1 MSKSESS
8 AVFSTIACLLLMAT
22 GFLMASFSIP
32 YSFVPYLLAI
42 LAGGWKQ
49 TWEGTQ
55 ELVHDKRL
63 NVDLLMALAAI
74 GACII
79 GHWFEGAM
87 LTFIFCLSG
96 ALEEYT
102 TNKSTREISSL
113 MALQPTTA
121 LKMIESGELVEVPV
135 EALQLKDTIMV
146 AKGSAIPIDGIVI
159 QGNSSVDEAAISGES
174 IPVEKRLGSEVF
186 SGTINLGQPLYI
198 EVTQTSENTRFAKII
213 QLVEEAQQMPSQTAT
228 LIEKIERIYV
238 PIVLIAVPLMIVLCT
253 FFTNWGF
260 QESFYRGMVLLV
272 VASPCAL
279 VASAT
284 PATLAAISHAA
295 RLGVLCKGG
304 QALDA
309 FANVKAI
316 AFDKTGTLT
325 RGKPAVTDVHLLLDE
340 PFIPQLIVGMEK
352 QSNHPLAEAILA
364 YFHDE
369 KPLELAVEEQAGVGL
384 AATYQAAHWTIG
396 KEVDLTS
403 VAANEQ
409 TRIHELKAAGKTL
422 IYINRDRVLAG
433 YLALLDQPRPEARES
448 LAYFNEQGIH
458 TTMLTGDHLGT
469 AKVIAAEIG
478 LSDYE
483 SDCLP
488 DEKTT
493 RIKEMKETY
502 KINAMVGDGIND
514 APALATASV
523 GIAMG
528 EGTDVAMDVADIVLM
543 KNDLLRLVDSHRLA
557 KKLQRI
563 IKQNIVFSISVILL
577 LIASNFLEFL
587 TLPLGVVG
595 HEGST
600 ILVILNGLRM
610 LLPLHKETPQQAKPT
625 RKDCDDCVLYQQSLH
640 T

>member
-1 MSKSESS
+1 
-8 AVFSTIACLLLMAT
+8 
-22 GFLMASFSIP
+22 
-32 YSFVPYLLAI
+32 
-42 LAGGWKQ
+42 
-49 TWEGTQ
+49 
-55 ELVHDKRL
+55 
-63 NVDLLMALAAI
+63 
-74 GACII
+74 
-79 GHWFEGAM
+79 
-87 LTFIFCLSG
+87 
-96 ALEEYT
+96 
-102 TNKSTREISSL
+102 
-113 MALQPTTA
+113 
-121 LKMIESGELVEVPV
+121 
-135 EALQLKDTIMV
+135 MV
-146 AKGSAIPIDGIVI
+146 ARP
-159 QGNSSVDEAAISGES
+159 
-174 IPVEKRLGSEVF
+174 
-186 SGTINLGQPLYI
+186 
-198 EVTQTSENTRFAKII
+198 
-213 QLVEEAQQMPSQTAT
+213 
-228 LIEKIERIYV
+228 
-238 PIVLIAVPLMIVLCT
+238 
-253 FFTNWGF
+253 
-260 QESFYRGMVLLV
+260 
-272 VASPCAL
+272 
-279 VASAT
+279 T
-284 PATLAAISHAA
+284 P
-295 RLGVLCKGG
+295 
-304 QALDA
+304 
-309 FANVKAI
+309 
-316 AFDKTGTLT
+316 
-325 RGKPAVTDVHLLLDE
+325 
-340 PFIPQLIVGMEK
+340 
-352 QSNHPLAEAILA
+352 
-364 YFHDE
+364 
-369 KPLELAVEEQAGVGL
+369 
-384 AATYQAAHWTIG
+384 AAHWTIG

-403 VAANEQ
+403 VAVSEQ
-409 TRIHELKAAGKTL
+409 TRIQELKAAGKTL

-448 LAYFNEQGIH
+448 LAYFNKQGIH

-502 KINAMVGDGIND
+502 QINAMVGDGIND

>member
-1 MSKSESS
+1 
-8 AVFSTIACLLLMAT
+8 
-22 GFLMASFSIP
+22 
-32 YSFVPYLLAI
+32 
-42 LAGGWKQ
+42 
-49 TWEGTQ
+49 
-55 ELVHDKRL
+55 
-63 NVDLLMALAAI
+63 
-74 GACII
+74 
-79 GHWFEGAM
+79 
-87 LTFIFCLSG
+87 
-96 ALEEYT
+96 
-102 TNKSTREISSL
+102 
-113 MALQPTTA
+113 
-121 LKMIESGELVEVPV
+121 
-135 EALQLKDTIMV
+135 
-146 AKGSAIPIDGIVI
+146 
-159 QGNSSVDEAAISGES
+159 DEAAISGES

-186 SGTINLGQPLYI
+186 GGTINLGQPLYI

-369 KPLELAVEEQAGVGL
+369 RPLELAVEEQAGVGL

-403 VAANEQ
+403 VAVSEQ

-610 LLPLHKETPQQAKPT
+610 LLPLHKETPHQAKPT